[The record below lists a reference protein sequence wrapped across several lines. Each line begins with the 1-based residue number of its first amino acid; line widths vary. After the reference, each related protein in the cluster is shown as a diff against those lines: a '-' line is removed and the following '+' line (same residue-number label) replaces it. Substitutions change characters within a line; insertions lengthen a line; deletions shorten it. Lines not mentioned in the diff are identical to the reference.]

1 MNPFNNR
8 TARFASDEITATER
22 LCADFLTRNKI
33 DLAEIDFDGADW
45 NTLCGAS
52 RDAGRELSRL
62 LDIRHSDGADASTAT
77 AALEVVREIREEIEA
92 AKSLQRGGKAH
103 LRPNTDG
110 EARHGG
116 GGDDAEEQAN
126 IALRPEQRMADW
138 ARSNGARDDY
148 EGRLTTG
155 GLLRAMVLGPKTDA
169 ERRALSE
176 GTDSAGGYTVPDIL
190 SSRMIDRMRARSV
203 VSQAGAMTV
212 PLSSDQNYV
221 AKVLSDPVPQW
232 RAENAEITNSDATF
246 GRVSMAPKS
255 LAVLCRVSRELLEDS
270 LNIGTAL
277 PDIIAKAMASEL
289 DRVCLFGSGSGAEP
303 QGLINMSS
311 LPEVALDA
319 ALTAHTNGAY
329 GSLIE
334 ARGLLL
340 AANSAEPTAFIMN
353 PREDETFTALRNG
366 NGDPV
371 RAPDKIAR
379 IPQLV
384 STVVPKT
391 GGVGTNESSILT
403 GDFTRMMVGIRNS
416 LRIEVLKERYADF
429 GQYAFIAHLRATVAV
444 EQLDAFS
451 AITGIQPEA

>member
-1 MNPFNNR
+1 MYTQAER
-8 TARFASDEITATER
+8 AATSR
-22 LCADFLTRNKI
+22 LAGDFLKRNAIDLDQPDFGGMDWNGLCA
-33 DLAEIDFDGADW
+33 
-45 NTLCGAS
+45 AS
-52 RDAGRELSRL
+52 RDAGRELGRL
-62 LDIRHSDGADASTAT
+62 LDKRHEGGTDAEAADL
-77 AALEVVREIREEIEA
+77 ALEVIKELRDNIEA
-92 AKSLQRGGKAH
+92 TKTALRSGDSDRIAR
-103 LRPNTDG
+103 RPNIDG

-212 PLSSDQNYV
+212 PLSSDQNYI
-221 AKVLSDPVPQW
+221 AKVLTDPVPQW
-232 RAENAEITNSDATF
+232 RAENAEIASSDATF

-255 LAVLCRVSRELLEDS
+255 LAVLCRISRELLEDS
-270 LNIGTAL
+270 LNIGTVL

-289 DRVCLFGSGSGAEP
+289 DRVCLFGSGSGSEP

-311 LPEVALDA
+311 LPEVPLDA

-416 LRIEVLKERYADF
+416 LRIEVLKERFADL
-429 GQYAFIAHLRATVAV
+429 GQYAFVAHLRATVAV
-444 EQLDAFS
+444 EQIDAFA